1 LGWIVS
7 EIGGKCMKI
16 TIKEVS
22 ASWQDARDSCL
33 SYKAD
38 LLSIDSVQ
46 EKVHFFLNKRIYNS
60 SLK

>member
-1 LGWIVS
+1 
-7 EIGGKCMKI
+7 MKI